1 MNKDPHAV
9 AASLFGEIRDA
20 TTTKELDTTLTR
32 ATHFWVIGSLL
43 TGTVEACAYR
53 AADKA
58 RELQAAYEANRIEKH
73 APDVEDYAAMRHAH
87 KVKMARYKAGMGR
100 KGLIT

>member
-53 AADKA
+53 AAAKA
-58 RELQAAYEANRIEKH
+58 RELQAAYEAN
-73 APDVEDYAAMRHAH
+73 AARPQGKDGTA
-87 KVKMARYKAGMGR
+87 
-100 KGLIT
+100 